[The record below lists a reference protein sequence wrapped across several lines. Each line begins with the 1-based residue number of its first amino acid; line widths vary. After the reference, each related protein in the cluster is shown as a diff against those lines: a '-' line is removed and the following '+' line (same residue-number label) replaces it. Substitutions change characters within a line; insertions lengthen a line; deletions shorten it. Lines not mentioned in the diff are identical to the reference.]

1 MLDFLNKA
9 KNYIL
14 EILGVLLALFVGLFL
29 LEKKKNEASEAL
41 NENLEVKNK
50 VQQINN
56 EVTHVTD
63 QIAQEEQSR
72 SDLIKSTQEKEK
84 ENVSKD
90 DLLSFLNNKSN
101 QPK

>member
-9 KNYIL
+9 KNYTL

-90 DLLSFLNNKSN
+90 DLLSFLNNKPN
-101 QPK
+101 QP